1 MTEPPF
7 SSPATPAQPHQ
18 HRLVQ
23 APVAAVDVDGI
34 RVVAVGTALF
44 AVAAVL
50 TGIRYDQL
58 AAEGRGWWFA
68 VCLSGFGLGLVGLLY
83 CWNRVRQRR
92 AGTGPTLR
100 SADSGVP
107 PAA

>member
-7 SSPATPAQPHQ
+7 SPPATPPEHH

-34 RVVAVGTALF
+34 RVVAGGTAIF
-44 AVAAVL
+44 GVAAML
-50 TGIRYDQL
+50 TGVLRDQL
-58 AAEGRGWWFA
+58 AADGRDWWFA
-68 VCLSGFGLGLVGLLY
+68 VCLSGFGLGLVGLVY

-92 AGTGPTLR
+92 AGTEPTLP
-100 SADSGVP
+100 ATDSSVP

>member
-7 SSPATPAQPHQ
+7 SPPATQPEHH

-34 RVVAVGTALF
+34 RVVAGGTAIF
-44 AVAAVL
+44 AVAAVV
-50 TGIRYDQL
+50 TGVLRDQL
-58 AAEGRGWWFA
+58 AADGRDWWFA
-68 VCLSGFGLGLVGLLY
+68 ACLSGFGLGLVGLLY

-92 AGTGPTLR
+92 AGTEPTLP
-100 SADSGVP
+100 ATDSRVP

>member
-1 MTEPPF
+1 VTEPTFP
-7 SSPATPAQPHQ
+7 PPDAPPVHH

-34 RVVAVGTALF
+34 RVVTVGTVLF
-44 AVAAVL
+44 AVAALV
-50 TGIRYDQL
+50 TGLLSDQL
-58 AAEGRGWWFA
+58 AADGRGWWFA
-68 VCLSGFGLGLVGLLY
+68 VCLSGAGLGVVGLLY

-92 AGTGPTLR
+92 LGTGPTLPG
-100 SADSGVP
+100 DDTDVTD

>member
-7 SSPATPAQPHQ
+7 SPPVTQPEHH

-44 AVAAVL
+44 AVAAVV
-50 TGIRYDQL
+50 TGFLHDQL
-58 AAEGRGWWFA
+58 AAAGRDWWFE

-92 AGTGPTLR
+92 QGTEPTLP
-100 SADSGVP
+100 SVDSGVP
-107 PAA
+107 PGP